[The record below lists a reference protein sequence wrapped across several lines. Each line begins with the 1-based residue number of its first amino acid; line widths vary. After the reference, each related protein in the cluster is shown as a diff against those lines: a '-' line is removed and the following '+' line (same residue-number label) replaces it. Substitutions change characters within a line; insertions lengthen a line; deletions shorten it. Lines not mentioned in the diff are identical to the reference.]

1 MPDVLKKNKTLFQS
15 VKMVLVLFLTTALT
29 AGVLSSVNSL
39 TKDKIEENLGGE
51 IRKSFVEMFGEG
63 IEYQALG
70 DLPAGAE
77 AIYEITYN
85 GKTYYCVSVNSS
97 GFGGDI
103 NILATFDKGGRIAGV
118 SVVSHSE
125 TPGIGTNV
133 FEDSYLAKFR
143 GKATADE
150 VDAISGATV
159 SSKALKSGISTAFD
173 ILAGAGMISSGGE
186 GK

>member
-1 MPDVLKKNKTLFQS
+1 MAETLH
-15 VKMVLVLFLTTALT
+15 
-29 AGVLSSVNSL
+29 
-39 TKDKIEENLGGE
+39 I
-51 IRKSFVEMFGEG
+51 
-63 IEYQALG
+63 
-70 DLPAGAE
+70 
-77 AIYEITYN
+77 
-85 GKTYYCVSVNSS
+85 
-97 GFGGDI
+97 
-103 NILATFDKGGRIAGV
+103 ATFDKGGRIAGV